1 MDDDLTKSCIAI
13 LAWTGIFIAG
23 LTIGC
28 EVNKAIGII
37 IMLTDA
43 LVLYIKLK
51 ASDEVSAANKRR
63 RKYERKQWEYV
74 EEALEDDR

>member
-1 MDDDLTKSCIAI
+1 MMDDLTKSCIAI

-37 IMLTDA
+37 IMLTDV
-43 LVLYIKLK
+43 LVLYIGLK
-51 ASDEVSAANKRR
+51 ASCEVQAERR
-63 RKYERKQWEYV
+63 RRRRYEQQQWRYA

>member
-1 MDDDLTKSCIAI
+1 
-13 LAWTGIFIAG
+13 
-23 LTIGC
+23 
-28 EVNKAIGII
+28 
-37 IMLTDA
+37 
-43 LVLYIKLK
+43 VLYIKLR